1 MSEEQEGGLSGL
13 KKTVIGVATTAVTAA
28 GVYVTTNINK
38 FFGVEEEIEV
48 KTEQVAETPASQ
60 NTPAN
65 GGAVAPIIVNI
76 ENTNQQKQSGGETKV
91 VERIVE
97 KPAPAKK
104 EETSEEDPW

>member
-13 KKTVIGVATTAVTAA
+13 KKTIIGVITTAVTAA
-28 GVYVTTNINK
+28 GVYLTTNINE
-38 FFGVEEEIEV
+38 FFGVEEEAEV
-48 KTEQVAETPASQ
+48 KTEQVTETPAQGTTS
-60 NTPAN
+60 
-65 GGAVAPIIVNI
+65 PIIVNI

-91 VERIVE
+91 IERVIE

>member
-28 GVYVTTNINK
+28 GVYLTTNINK
-38 FFGVEEEIEV
+38 FFGVEEETEV
-48 KTEQVAETPASQ
+48 KTEQVAESPAAQSQ
-60 NTPAN
+60 QTAP
-65 GGAVAPIIVNI
+65 APIVVNI

-91 VERIVE
+91 VERVVE

>member
-28 GVYVTTNINK
+28 GVYLTTNINK
-38 FFGVEEEIEV
+38 FFGVEEEAEV
-48 KTEQVAETPASQ
+48 KTEQVAEAPGQSTP
-60 NTPAN
+60 TN
-65 GGAVAPIIVNI
+65 GGAAAPIIVNI

-91 VERIVE
+91 VERVVE

>member
-13 KKTVIGVATTAVTAA
+13 KKTIIGVITTAVTAA
-28 GVYVTTNINK
+28 GVYLTTNINE
-38 FFGVEEEIEV
+38 FFGVEEEAEV
-48 KTEQVAETPASQ
+48 KTEQVTEAPAQGTTS
-60 NTPAN
+60 
-65 GGAVAPIIVNI
+65 PIIVNI

-91 VERIVE
+91 IERVIE

>member
-13 KKTVIGVATTAVTAA
+13 KKTIIGVITTAVTAA
-28 GVYVTTNINK
+28 GVYLTTNINE
-38 FFGVEEEIEV
+38 FFGVEKEAEV
-48 KTEQVAETPASQ
+48 KTEQVTEAPAQGTTS
-60 NTPAN
+60 
-65 GGAVAPIIVNI
+65 PIIVNI

-91 VERIVE
+91 VERVIE

>member
-13 KKTVIGVATTAVTAA
+13 KKTIIGVITTAVTAA
-28 GVYVTTNINK
+28 GVYLTTNINE
-38 FFGVEEEIEV
+38 FFGVGEEAEV
-48 KTEQVAETPASQ
+48 KTEQVTEAPAQGTTS
-60 NTPAN
+60 
-65 GGAVAPIIVNI
+65 PIIVNI

-91 VERIVE
+91 VERVVE

>member
-13 KKTVIGVATTAVTAA
+13 KKTIIGVITTAVTAA
-28 GVYVTTNINK
+28 GVYLTTNINE
-38 FFGVEEEIEV
+38 FFGVEEEAEV
-48 KTEQVAETPASQ
+48 KTEQVTEAPAQGTTS
-60 NTPAN
+60 
-65 GGAVAPIIVNI
+65 PIIVNI

-91 VERIVE
+91 VERVIE

>member
-13 KKTVIGVATTAVTAA
+13 KKTIIGVATTAVTAA
-28 GVYVTTNINK
+28 GVYLTTNINK
-38 FFGVEEEIEV
+38 FFGVEEETEV
-48 KTEQVAETPASQ
+48 KTEQVAESSAAPVGGATPA
-60 NTPAN
+60 
-65 GGAVAPIIVNI
+65 PIVVNI

-91 VERIVE
+91 VERVVE

>member
-13 KKTVIGVATTAVTAA
+13 KKTIIGVATTAVTAA
-28 GVYVTTNINK
+28 GVYLTTNINK
-38 FFGVEEEIEV
+38 FFGVEEETEV
-48 KTEQVAETPASQ
+48 KTEQVAETPASVGGA
-60 NTPAN
+60 TPA
-65 GGAVAPIIVNI
+65 PIVVNI

-91 VERIVE
+91 VERVVE

>member
-13 KKTVIGVATTAVTAA
+13 KKTIIGVATTAVTAA
-28 GVYVTTNINK
+28 GVYLTTNINK
-38 FFGVEEEIEV
+38 FFGVEEETEV
-48 KTEQVAETPASQ
+48 KTEQVAESPATPVGGATPA
-60 NTPAN
+60 
-65 GGAVAPIIVNI
+65 PIVVNI

-91 VERIVE
+91 VERVVE

>member
-13 KKTVIGVATTAVTAA
+13 KKTIIGVATTAVTAA
-28 GVYVTTNINK
+28 GVYLTTNINE
-38 FFGVEEEIEV
+38 FFGVEEEAEV
-48 KTEQVAETPASQ
+48 KTEQVTEAPAQGTTS
-60 NTPAN
+60 
-65 GGAVAPIIVNI
+65 PIIVNI

-91 VERIVE
+91 VERVVE

>member
-13 KKTVIGVATTAVTAA
+13 KKTIIGIATTAVTAA
-28 GVYVTTNINK
+28 GVYLTTNINK
-38 FFGVEEEIEV
+38 FFGVEEETEV
-48 KTEQVAETPASQ
+48 KTEQVAETPVPVGGA
-60 NTPAN
+60 TPA
-65 GGAVAPIIVNI
+65 PIVVNI

-91 VERIVE
+91 VERVVE

>member
-13 KKTVIGVATTAVTAA
+13 KKTIIGVLTTAVTAA

-38 FFGVEEEIEV
+38 FFGVEEETEV
-48 KTEQVAETPASQ
+48 KTEQVIEAPAQTTPVGGATPA
-60 NTPAN
+60 
-65 GGAVAPIIVNI
+65 PIVVNI
-76 ENTNQQKQSGGETKV
+76 ENTNQQKQSGGNTV
-91 VERIVE
+91 IRERVIE

>member
-13 KKTVIGVATTAVTAA
+13 KKTIIGVATTAVTAA

-38 FFGVEEEIEV
+38 FFGVEEEAEV
-48 KTEQVAETPASQ
+48 KTEQVAETPAQ
-60 NTPAN
+60 GATTN
-65 GGAVAPIIVNI
+65 GAAAAPIIVNI
-76 ENTNQQKQSGGETKV
+76 ENTNQQKQSGGERV
-91 VERIVE
+91 VERVVE

>member
-1 MSEEQEGGLSGL
+1 MSEEKEGGLSGL
-13 KKTVIGVATTAVTAA
+13 KKTIIGVATTAVTAA
-28 GVYVTTNINK
+28 GVYLTTNINK
-38 FFGVEEEIEV
+38 FFGVEEEAEV
-48 KTEQVAETPASQ
+48 KTEQVAEAPGQSTS
-60 NTPAN
+60 TN
-65 GGAVAPIIVNI
+65 GGATAPIIVNI

>member
-13 KKTVIGVATTAVTAA
+13 KKTIIGVATTAVTAA
-28 GVYVTTNINK
+28 GVYLTTNINK
-38 FFGVEEEIEV
+38 FFGVEEETEV
-48 KTEQVAETPASQ
+48 KTEQVAETP
-60 NTPAN
+60 TPV
-65 GGAVAPIIVNI
+65 GGAAPAPIVVNI

-91 VERIVE
+91 VERVVE

>member
-13 KKTVIGVATTAVTAA
+13 KKTIIGVITTAVTAA
-28 GVYVTTNINK
+28 GVYLTTNINE
-38 FFGVEEEIEV
+38 FFGVEEEAEV
-48 KTEQVAETPASQ
+48 KTEQVTEAPVQSTTS
-60 NTPAN
+60 
-65 GGAVAPIIVNI
+65 PIIVNI

-91 VERIVE
+91 VERVIE

>member
-13 KKTVIGVATTAVTAA
+13 KKTIIGVITTAVTAA
-28 GVYVTTNINK
+28 GVYLTTNINE
-38 FFGVEEEIEV
+38 FFGVEKEAEV
-48 KTEQVAETPASQ
+48 KTEQVTEAPAQGTTS
-60 NTPAN
+60 
-65 GGAVAPIIVNI
+65 PIIVNI

-91 VERIVE
+91 IERVVE